1 MKTIIKGLLVRLSHS
16 IHLKLIL
23 IYVLSLLVVH
33 LVTWWVLS
41 VFLFQPQEKE
51 RMDNMEYNLEKIV
64 GNIRN
69 IRENYDNILYRLCN
83 NRIIYKSLSD
93 KCRNYEA
100 VWEALTNIKY
110 TLSEDMARSSIIKKL
125 EVYQQGSD
133 IGQDGRYVYA
143 DGFEEEKLTSSDWK
157 LESIDGTVLLCK
169 YQKIFSLY
177 NDTMAYLKIA
187 VESQEAFGDAVEL
200 ELDMNGFAYLTDGN
214 NRILASSDPEAG
226 VTYLSGV
233 LPGHVSDYKDGD
245 LTKQKD
251 VMIIKGPVDEKW
263 NVWLVVSAR
272 QYMDKV
278 NRAKSIAGT
287 VLLGYGICSAIA
299 LSLLLSQVFGRLKKL
314 GERMERLKGDISY
327 ITVPER
333 YDEVTALEIKYN
345 TMLEKLE
352 HTIEEMAEVKNQK
365 QKFELKSLESQ
376 INPHFLYNTLGV
388 MRWEALESNNSK
400 LAAMIDDLTAF
411 YRLSLNKGQGLLKVE
426 QEIKLVKAYVNIQQM
441 RWDYVV
447 DVSICMDSEISDVIV
462 PKMILQPLVEN
473 IWLHGNITAEG
484 NQRIEVSAKNAGAY
498 VEFKIWDN
506 GNGISES
513 IIEKFNGNKEIA
525 EDSFGIGIQ
534 FIHNILK
541 HYYGTD
547 YVYEVSSK
555 KQDGTL
561 VRIMLPK
568 EMGVMS

>member
-1 MKTIIKGLLVRLSHS
+1 MKRIIKGLFVRLSNS

-41 VFLFQPQEKE
+41 AFLFQPQEKE
-51 RMDNMEYNLEKIV
+51 RMDHMEYNLEKIV

-69 IRENYDNILYRLCN
+69 IRENYDNILYRLSN

-93 KCRNYEA
+93 KCRNYED

-110 TLSEDMARSSIIKKL
+110 TLNEDMARSSIIKKL

-143 DGFEEEKLTSSDWK
+143 DGFEKEKLKSSDWK
-157 LESIDGTVLLCK
+157 LESIDGAVLLCK
-169 YQKIFSLY
+169 YQKVFSLY
-177 NDTMAYLKIA
+177 NDTRAYLKIA
-187 VESQEAFGDAVEL
+187 VESQEAFGDTVEL
-200 ELDMNGFAYLTDGN
+200 DLDMNGFVYLTDGN

-226 VTYLSGV
+226 DTYISAL
-233 LPGHVSDYKDGD
+233 LPGRVSDYKAGVI
-245 LTKQKD
+245 TKQKD
-251 VMIIKGPVDEKW
+251 VMIVKGPVDEKW

-299 LSLLLSQVFGRLKKL
+299 LSILLSQVFGRLKKL
-314 GERMERLKGDISY
+314 GERMERMKGDISY
-327 ITVPER
+327 IEVPER

-352 HTIEEMAEVKNQK
+352 HTIEEMAEVRNQK

-388 MRWEALESNNSK
+388 MRWEALENDNRK
-400 LAAMIDDLTAF
+400 LVAMIDDLTAF

-447 DVSICMDSEISDVIV
+447 DVSICMDPGISEVMV

-484 NQRIEVSAKNAGAY
+484 NQRIEVSAKNADSY

-506 GNGISES
+506 GDGIDHS
-513 IIEKFNGNKEIA
+513 ILKKFNGNKET
-525 EDSFGIGIQ
+525 EGNSFGIGIQ

-547 YVYEVSSK
+547 YVYEVSSN

-561 VRIMLPK
+561 VRITLPK

>member
-1 MKTIIKGLLVRLSHS
+1 MGIMKSLVVSFRNS

-23 IYVLSLLVVH
+23 IYVLSLLIVY
-33 LVTWWVLS
+33 LVTWWALS

-51 RMDNMEYNLEKIV
+51 RMNKIEYNLEKIV
-64 GNIRN
+64 GSIRS
-69 IRENYDNILYRLCN
+69 IRENYDNILYRLSN

-93 KCRNYEA
+93 KCRNYED

-110 TLSEDMARSSIIKKL
+110 TLNEDMARSSTIKKL

-133 IGQDGRYVYA
+133 IGQDGRYVFA
-143 DGFEEEKLTSSDWK
+143 DGFDEEKRKNPAWRT
-157 LESIDGTVLLCK
+157 EVIDGTVLLCK
-169 YQKIFSLY
+169 YQKVFSLY
-177 NDTMAYLKIA
+177 NDTSAYIKIA
-187 VESQEAFGDAVEL
+187 VESQEAFGTAVDS
-200 ELDMNGFAYLTDGN
+200 ELDTDVFVYLTDSHN
-214 NRILASSDPEAG
+214 KILAASDPAASDADFAGILKEPEAVYTDG
-226 VTYLSGV
+226 VITV
-233 LPGHVSDYKDGD
+233 FKD
-245 LTKQKD
+245 L
-251 VMIIKGPVDEKW
+251 MIVKESVDEDW
-263 NVWLVVSAR
+263 DVWLFVPAK

-278 NRAKSIAGT
+278 NQAKNIAGV

-314 GERMERLKGDISY
+314 GERMEQIKGEISY
-327 ITVPER
+327 ISIPDR
-333 YDEVTALEIKYN
+333 FDEVTVLEIKYN

-352 HTIEEMAEVKNQK
+352 NTIDEMAEVRNQK

-388 MRWEALESNNSK
+388 MRWEALESGNRK
-400 LAAMIDDLTAF
+400 LVAMIDDLTAF

-447 DVSICMDSEISDVIV
+447 DVVISMDLEISQVIV

-484 NQRIEVSAKNAGAY
+484 NRKIEVLAKNAGSY
-498 VEFKIWDN
+498 VEFRIWDN
-506 GNGISES
+506 GDGISTAVLNN
-513 IIEKFNGNKEIA
+513 FNKNIA
-525 EDSFGIGIQ
+525 AEGDSFGIGIQ
-534 FIHNILK
+534 FIRNILK
-541 HYYGTD
+541 HYYGIN
-547 YVYEVSSK
+547 YVYEVSSN
-555 KQDGTL
+555 QQEGTL
-561 VRIMLPK
+561 VRIKLPK